1 MAYQTFKKRDINYLN
16 KDFADFRNQL
26 INYSQ
31 TYFPD
36 SYTDFSPSSPGMMFI
51 EQAAYVGDVLGFYI
65 DNQVQENFIQYSRQT
80 KNLYE
85 LAYMYSYKP
94 KVTGLANTDIT
105 LFQLLPAVASGSA
118 FIPDWNYALLFPEN
132 LTITSADNLSQTFVT
147 QDSVDM
153 TFSSSVS
160 PTNVTVAQISGTD
173 PTYYL
178 ISKKVKAVSGAI
190 QTTTFTFGDFVPFPT
205 VTIKDSNIAN
215 IVDVFDSN
223 NNEYF
228 EVDYLGQDMV
238 YDSIKNTNNND
249 PQNYLEDD
257 ASYILKLKS
266 VQNRFTTRF
275 LDSGSLQLQFGSGNN
290 ENVDEEIVPNPFNVG
305 LGLPFEENKLTT
317 AFSPTNFIFT
327 NTYGQAPSNTTLT
340 VRYLSGGG
348 VFSNARANSLTT
360 INTTGVTFQKQ
371 NLNAVTAQYVFDS
384 IQSNNEDAASGGNN
398 GDSAEEV
405 RQNTLSSFSTQQR
418 NVTADDY
425 LIRSLSMP
433 SKFGVVSKAYTSKPK
448 AGEDSTATLCIYVLS
463 SDINNKLT
471 TASTGVKNNLKT
483 YLNQFRVIGDSVDI
497 KDAYVINIKV
507 DFEIITLPDYN
518 SNELLAL
525 CNLNVQQFFDINNWQ
540 INQPIILKD
549 LELILNQVQGVQTVK
564 KLLISNV
571 AGTTSGYSQYGYDIS
586 GATQNGT
593 IFPSLDPSIFEVK
606 FPNTDITGRVVNI

>member
-16 KDFADFRNQL
+16 KDFSDFRNQL

-31 TYFPD
+31 TYFPQA
-36 SYTDFSPSSPGMMFI
+36 YTDFSPSSPGMMFM
-51 EQAAYVGDVLGFYI
+51 EQAAYVGDVLSFYV

-80 KNLYE
+80 QNLFE

-105 LFQLLPAVASGSA
+105 IYQLLPAVASASA
-118 FIPDWNYALLFPEN
+118 FVPDWDYALYFPQ
-132 LTITSADNLSQTFVT
+132 NLSISSTENQSLSFVT
-147 QDSVDM
+147 QDVVDM

-190 QTTTFTFGDFVPFPT
+190 QSTTFTFGDYAPFPT
-205 VTIKDSNIAN
+205 VNIDASNIAN
-215 IVDVFDSN
+215 IIDVFDSN
-223 NNEYF
+223 QNEYY
-228 EVDYLGQDMV
+228 EVDYLGQDMI
-238 YDSIKNTNNND
+238 YESIRNTNAND
-249 PQNYLEDD
+249 PQNLVEDD
-257 ASYILKLKS
+257 APYILKLRS

-290 ENVDEEIVPNPFNVG
+290 ENVDEEVVPNPFNVG
-305 LGLPFEENKLTT
+305 LGLPFEEDKLTT

-340 VRYLSGGG
+340 VRYLTGGG
-348 VFSNARANSLTT
+348 VFSNTIANSLTN
-360 INTTGVTFQKQ
+360 IDTGGIRFLKQ
-371 NLNAVTAQYVFDS
+371 NLNSVTAQYIFNSV
-384 IQSNNEDAASGGNN
+384 QSNNLNAASGGNN
-398 GDSAEEV
+398 GDSAEEI
-405 RQNTLSSFSTQQR
+405 RQNTLSSFSTQLR

-433 SKFGVVSKAYTSKPK
+433 ARFGVVSKAYTSKPK
-448 AGEDSTATLCIYVLS
+448 AGSSSTATLCMYVLS
-463 SDINNKLT
+463 TDINGYLT
-471 TASTGVKNNLKT
+471 TASTGVKNNLIT
-483 YLNQFRVIGDSVDI
+483 YLNQHRIIGDSIEI

-507 DFEIITLPDYN
+507 DFEIITLPNYN
-518 SNELLAL
+518 SNEVLTQ
-525 CNLNVQQFFDINNWQ
+525 CNQNVQQFFNINDWQ
-540 INQPIILKD
+540 INQPIIVKN
-549 LELILNQVQGVQTVK
+549 LELILNQVAGVQTIK
-564 KLLISNV
+564 KVLITNV
-571 AGTTSGYSQYGYDIS
+571 AGTTSGYSKYGYDVV

-606 FPNTDITGRVVNI
+606 YPANDITGRVVNI